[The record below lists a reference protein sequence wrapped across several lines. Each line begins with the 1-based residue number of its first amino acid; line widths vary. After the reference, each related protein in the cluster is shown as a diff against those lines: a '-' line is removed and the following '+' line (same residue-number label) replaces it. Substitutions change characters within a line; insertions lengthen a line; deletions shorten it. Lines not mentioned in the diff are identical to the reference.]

1 MKVRSSNHPN
11 PQSPGERVWALA
23 QNCQGF
29 SGRTLRRLPILG
41 LAMHTWGG
49 KCSLGDAISAL
60 EKAAE
65 QELAMAKVMKAD
77 VNMSGI

>member
-1 MKVRSSNHPN
+1 MKVRSSTHPN
-11 PQSPGERVWALA
+11 PQSAGECVWALA

-49 KCSLGDAISAL
+49 ECSLRDAIGAL
-60 EKAAE
+60 EQAVE
-65 QELAMAKVMKAD
+65 QEFAVAKAMKVD
-77 VNMSGI
+77 VDMGGT

>member
-1 MKVRSSNHPN
+1 
-11 PQSPGERVWALA
+11 
-23 QNCQGF
+23 
-29 SGRTLRRLPILG
+29 LRRLPILG